1 MQEYLTRR
9 KAELQQEYNSL
20 TLQKSNLSRQ
30 FKACRERMAQL
41 RGAFA
46 ELEALAQQPAFPNI
60 SEPQA

>member
-30 FKACRERMAQL
+30 LKACRERMAQL

-46 ELEALAQQPAFPNI
+46 SPNI